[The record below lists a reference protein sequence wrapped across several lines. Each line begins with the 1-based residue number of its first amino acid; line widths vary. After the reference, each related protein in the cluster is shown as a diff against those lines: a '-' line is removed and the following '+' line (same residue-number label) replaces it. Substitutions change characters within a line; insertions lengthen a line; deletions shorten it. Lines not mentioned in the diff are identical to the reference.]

1 MTCPQTFVSLF
12 HKLSASYKIACN
24 SLGYRIAEVFYQ
36 QKTKIIIYWIFL
48 FHKLSL
54 KRKILCN
61 HAGYRITDEKDNQIE
76 SVLILFVW
84 LHLTFIEQ
92 IKFVFY
98 LCNFT
103 KKRTPYIFVQRS
115 FIDDV
120 LLFTIFIRHFIHHF
134 FNKLHHFVITY
145 DSFYIMQFSV
155 FLLNSTFSRLLSI
168 YLSLHTWN
176 I

>member
-98 LCNFT
+98 FRHKNSPTMRFLTRGAF
-103 KKRTPYIFVQRS
+103 S
-115 FIDDV
+115 
-120 LLFTIFIRHFIHHF
+120 LFGHIRHYVLFIVSMEYSHK
-134 FNKLHHFVITY
+134 NA
-145 DSFYIMQFSV
+145 YIDIFPSENPMFCWI
-155 FLLNSTFSRLLSI
+155 RI
-168 YLSLHTWN
+168 
-176 I
+176 